1 MSHNY
6 SVTMTLTLDTSQLE
20 KAEPMAEYLA
30 EKILA
35 IPDLRGWSP
44 VRHVQIE
51 SYQEAGPIYTHDPRR
66 NTWDRPKEHA

>member
-1 MSHNY
+1 MGRTY
-6 SVTMTLTLDTSQLE
+6 SVTMTLTLDTGQLE
-20 KAEPMAEYLA
+20 KAEPTAEYLA

-51 SYQEAGPIYTHDPRR
+51 SYQEAESIPVHDPRR
-66 NTWDRPKEHA
+66 NTWDRPKERA